1 MVYPGRHLFIMKIAI
16 TIAGN
21 DWDSPVEARFGRAR
35 QFALVDTEADT
46 FELHDNQQNLQAAQG
61 AGIQSAQRV
70 VELDVEAVISGH
82 CGPKAFQVLKA
93 AGIRI
98 YTAQDLT
105 VREAVEKLKAGE
117 LPEAAAPDVAG
128 HWI

>member
-1 MVYPGRHLFIMKIAI
+1 MMKIAI

-21 DWDSPVEARFGRAR
+21 DWDAPVDARFGRAR

-46 FELHDNQQNLQAAQG
+46 FALHDNQQNLQAAQG

-70 VELDVEAVISGH
+70 VELEADAVISGH

-93 AGIRI
+93 AGIRV
-98 YTAQDLT
+98 YAAQDMS
-105 VREAVEKLKAGE
+105 VRQAVDKLKAGE